1 MPKHDETKVLPYTP
15 EQMFDL
21 VADVERYPD
30 FLPWVIGAR
39 VLRRERNVIHAELI
53 IGFKMIRERYTS
65 RIQLSRPGAI
75 DVSYTHGPFRHLNN
89 RWRFTA
95 VEEGCRVD
103 FHLDFEF
110 RSRLLN
116 RVIGGLFNEAVRKM
130 VSAFEARARR
140 LYGGREDQTA
150 FVTGRSG

>member
-1 MPKHDETKVLPYTP
+1 MPKHHETKHLPYTP
-15 EQMFDL
+15 EKLFDL
-21 VADVERYPD
+21 VADVERYPE

-39 VLRRERNVIHAELI
+39 VVKRDGPVIEAELI

-65 RIQLSRPGAI
+65 RITLERPNRI
-75 DVSYTHGPFRHLNN
+75 DVTYKRGPFNHLENH
-89 RWRFTA
+89 WSFEA
-95 VEEGCRVD
+95 DGDGCTLD

-110 RSRLLN
+110 RSRLLT

-140 LYGGREDQTA
+140 LYGKGGIAPLPSGRPA
-150 FVTGRSG
+150 